1 MTVKLYIA
9 SSNGS
14 SRNARAWF
22 QNHHIPFTER
32 NIMAQPLSPKEVKQ
46 LLRMTENGTA
56 DLISTRARIYNKLQL
71 DWDQLTTSE
80 VVDLIA
86 QHPDLLK
93 RPIMFDEKRLQI
105 GYNEEDIRRFLPRQT
120 RKLELAKLQAKLAI

>member
-22 QNHHIPFTER
+22 QHHQIPFTER
-32 NIMAQPLSPKEVKQ
+32 NIMVQPLDQNEVKH
-46 LLRMTENGTA
+46 LLRMTENGTE
-56 DLISTRARIYNKLQL
+56 DLISVRSRIFSKLKINL
-71 DWDQLTTSE
+71 DTISISE
-80 VVDLIA
+80 LVALIA

-120 RKLELAKLQAKLAI
+120 RKLELAKLQEKLAI

>member
-22 QNHHIPFTER
+22 QRHHIPFTER
-32 NIMAQPLSPKEVKQ
+32 NIIAQPLQPNEIKR
-46 LLRMTENGTA
+46 LLRMTENGTE
-56 DLISTRARIYNKLQL
+56 DLISTRAKIFSKLQL
-71 DWDQLTTSE
+71 DLETISTSE
-80 VVDLIA
+80 LIALIA

-120 RKLELAKLQAKLAI
+120 RRLEMERIRAKLVV

>member
-22 QNHHIPFTER
+22 QRHHIPFTER
-32 NIMAQPLSPKEVKQ
+32 NIIAQPLQSNEIKR
-46 LLRMTENGTA
+46 LLRMTENGTE
-56 DLISTRARIYNKLQL
+56 DLISTRAKIFSKLKL
-71 DWDQLTTSE
+71 DLETISTSE
-80 VVDLIA
+80 LITLIV

-105 GYNEEDIRRFLPRQT
+105 GYNEEVIRRFLPRQT
-120 RKLELAKLQAKLAI
+120 RRLEMERIRAKLVV

>member
-9 SSNGS
+9 SSNRS

-22 QNHHIPFTER
+22 QRHHIPFTER
-32 NIMAQPLSPKEVKQ
+32 NIIAQPLQSNEIKR
-46 LLRMTENGTA
+46 LLRMTENGTE
-56 DLISTRARIYNKLQL
+56 DLISTRAKIFSKLKL
-71 DWDQLTTSE
+71 DLETISTSE
-80 VVDLIA
+80 LITLIV

-105 GYNEEDIRRFLPRQT
+105 GYNEEDIRRFLRVSVN
-120 RKLELAKLQAKLAI
+120 RC